1 MATNLVNEPHK
12 AIPSIF
18 RLTRNTPS
26 PAIKDRHTAP
36 QRFFSLRC
44 RARSTEPSTAEE
56 RTEKISVV
64 ALQ

>member
-26 PAIKDRHTAP
+26 PAIKDRHNGTAAI
-36 QRFFSLRC
+36 FF
-44 RARSTEPSTAEE
+44 TALS
-56 RTEKISVV
+56 RP
-64 ALQ
+64 LD

>member
-18 RLTRNTPS
+18 RLRRNTLP
-26 PAIKDRHTAP
+26 PTITDRQSAAQHLTL
-36 QRFFSLRC
+36 LRC
-44 RARSTEPSTAEE
+44 RARSTKPGTAEE

-64 ALQ
+64 REQ